1 MISVWIYTIKHS
13 IDRMNNYKQS
23 FGIQICDFIRERERE
38 REREKSKCKCIN
50 ILVGVSQWQVHTN
63 IHYWT

>member
-38 REREKSKCKCIN
+38 REKERNQNAS
-50 ILVGVSQWQVHTN
+50 V
-63 IHYWT
+63 